1 MTETLV
7 ADLGIPQALRWHD
20 GALWFSDIAA
30 GTVHRW
36 DTSTGAH
43 KVADIPGA
51 GGLGW
56 LPDGRMLIVSAV
68 ENSVYRQEHDGSLRV
83 HADLRDVAGGALN
96 DMITDARG
104 RAYVGNYGFDYEAR
118 TRDRAHSFLYRP
130 PGPPPTPIACLAPD
144 GTLIGLSA
152 PLVFPNGCTFI
163 DERTL
168 VVAETLAFRLTSFTV
183 TSDGL
188 LVDPR
193 PWASTISPRLWRA
206 VISGGP
212 VGALTRR
219 LSALLERPRF
229 SALARSPIAP
239 DDIAANADGT
249 LWVADSLRGECVRI
263 GPGGQLLE
271 RVTTSAHTLSCALGG
286 EDGRTLFVATVPT
299 LDPVQ
304 SAQTRGGRI
313 ERCRLSP
320 EKEGTAMTT
329 PGEWSA

>member
-7 ADLGIPQALRWHD
+7 AGIGIPQALRWHD

-36 DTSTGAH
+36 DSSTGAR
-43 KVADIPGA
+43 KVADVPGA

-56 LPDGRMLIVSAV
+56 LPDGRLLIVSAV
-68 ENSVYRQEHDGSLRV
+68 ENRVYRQENDGSLRV

-118 TRDRAHSFLYRP
+118 TRDRPHSFLYRP

-152 PLVFPNGCTFI
+152 PLVFPNGCAFVG
-163 DERTL
+163 ERTL

-183 TSDGL
+183 APDGL

-193 PWASTISPRLWRA
+193 PWASLISPRLWRA
-206 VISGGP
+206 VTGRGLL
-212 VGALTRR
+212 GALTRR

-229 SALARSPIAP
+229 SALSRSPIAP
-239 DDIAANADGT
+239 DDITANADGT

-263 GPGGQLLE
+263 DAGGKPLE
-271 RVTTSAHTLSCALGG
+271 RVTTSAHTLSCVLGG

-299 LDPVQ
+299 LDPSR
-304 SAQTRGGRI
+304 SAEIRGGRI
-313 ERCRLSP
+313 ESHRLSP
-320 EKEGTAMTT
+320 EKEGTEMTT
-329 PGEWSA
+329 PGEWPA